1 MKKYQSPE
9 IHFEVIAPEETLL
22 LTHSVEGNAGE
33 YDLGEYLSG
42 LNNSRSAAPG
52 FGDDFN

>member
-22 LTHSVEGNAGE
+22 LTHSVEGDAGV